1 MKQVAEGEPA
11 SVGGHMRQGLRV
23 DAWPCTPRCVPAPQ
37 SAPNTT
43 GRLRGCWMK
52 AGVTISARRG
62 PFRTNG
68 SLLWPQ
74 GLIATVSHR
83 CALDGCSELPDRC
96 LREGHQREPGM
107 GGQEWRRPPAKMQW
121 DLVWPGPCAP
131 KVKSFGPDT
140 LSLIGAAR
148 LSPVSSQT
156 RTV

>member
-1 MKQVAEGEPA
+1 MSWATGPFQIKQVAEGEPA
-11 SVGGHMRQGLRV
+11 SVGGHMSQGLRV

-107 GGQEWRRPPAKMQW
+107 GARSGGGRLLKCSGIWSGLA
-121 DLVWPGPCAP
+121 LVCP
-131 KVKSFGPDT
+131 K
-140 LSLIGAAR
+140 
-148 LSPVSSQT
+148 
-156 RTV
+156 